1 MPGKQHLI
9 RNLDPLPVQILQCSG
24 SHIICGADQRV
35 QGTVSLKQLLG
46 LLAAGIHAE
55 RRDGGVLRLFL
66 QSGLPDRVLVGA
78 LTLLAY
84 GFILGKGADITKPLA
99 ALLNY
104 QPGHIVKSL
113 VVTVIHTWKA
123 RQVLAHCVARLRLVT
138 VDNSKIDMKALE
150 NVDGVKGV
158 FSSNGQLQ
166 LILGTGTVNKVYD
179 EFLAVTGMTAATK
192 DEVKAGEKLIA
203 FDRAKIAA
211 AGHPD
216 VVVVLVTNSDDYE
229 DLTIQPGSCGT
240 LKPVIQVK

>member
-1 MPGKQHLI
+1 MPGKQHLL

-46 LLAAGIHAE
+46 LLAAGIRAE

-78 LTLLAY
+78 LTLLAC

-123 RQVLAHCVARLRLVT
+123 RQVLAHCAARLRLVT

-211 AGHPD
+211 GHPD

-229 DLTIQPGSCGT
+229 DLTIQPGSRGT